1 METTLLNP
9 NAAAQKSA
17 PQQGVLPV
25 QGDAVG
31 EFSPLLN
38 EAVASRVKN
47 EDQQEFADESENVF
61 FDEATNPAITDEVIG
76 SNLFT
81 EAAIATVETVVSG
94 QVSLSVNSMTDS
106 AKGFVQSQVF
116 SSSGIETFNS
126 AIASEEKVSPIQP
139 QASPAP
145 ISQTGTANELTATE
159 KVENV
164 LLQQIQQILDQGRNN
179 GSIVITGSNG
189 KVSSDQN
196 QIENLRNLSNPLLA
210 DSDSGDIQA
219 RQIGITIPTT
229 DETTIATQKS
239 VKLEGAQQDVSE
251 QYLNARLG
259 KSKDGTADQFQQN
272 SRDQKGADQQTKR
285 EVQITSQTPG
295 TTVSDTKPGESSFG
309 QQFGLNS
316 TTNNQAVSIE
326 GKFAPGANPP
336 VPEREIVGNLIQRFN
351 VNPRLQTS
359 KLTMQLHPAELG
371 ALKIDILV
379 KGDSIKANIVAQ
391 SQQVLETLEKHL
403 PRLRSV
409 LEDQGFKIDSFAI
422 TMDGDGGKQNELFQ
436 EHFNSPQQEFA
447 SNGSSSP
454 QTDSFKDLL
463 DSQEESND
471 SEQDVSGVNLT
482 V

>member
-9 NAAAQKSA
+9 NAAAQNSE
-17 PQQGVLPV
+17 PQQGVFPV
-25 QGDAVG
+25 REDAVE
-31 EFSPLLN
+31 EFSPLLS
-38 EAVASRVKN
+38 EAVTSRVKN
-47 EDQQEFADESENVF
+47 ADQQEFTDGSENNF
-61 FDEATNPAITDEVIG
+61 FDEATNPAIIDEVTG
-76 SNLFT
+76 ANLFT
-81 EAAIATVETVVSG
+81 EAAIAIVETVVSE
-94 QVSLSVNSMTDS
+94 QVSLSVKSIADS
-106 AKGFVQSQVF
+106 PKGFVQSQNL
-116 SSSGIETFNS
+116 SSSDIETFNS
-126 AIASEEKVSPIQP
+126 AIASEEKVPPIQP

-145 ISQTGTANELTATE
+145 ISQTGTTNELTATE
-159 KVENV
+159 KVENL

-189 KVSSDQN
+189 KISSGQDH
-196 QIENLRNLSNPLLA
+196 IENLRTLSNPLLA
-210 DSDSGDIQA
+210 DSDSSEIQA

-229 DETTIATQKS
+229 DETSIATQKS
-239 VKLEGAQQDVSE
+239 VKLEGAQQEVSE

-259 KSKDGTADQFQQN
+259 KSKDGNADQFQQN
-272 SRDQKGADQQTKR
+272 SSEQKGENQQTKS
-285 EVQITSQTPG
+285 EVQITSQTPS

-309 QQFGLNS
+309 QQFGLNAS
-316 TTNNQAVSIE
+316 TNNQAVSIE
-326 GKFAPGANPP
+326 GKFAPGANLP
-336 VPEREIVGNLIQRFN
+336 VPEKEIVSNLIQRFN

-371 ALKIDILV
+371 ALKIDIFV

-409 LEDQGFKIDSFAI
+409 LEDQGFKIDSFAL

-454 QTDSFKDLL
+454 QTDSFKVLL

-471 SEQDVSGVNLT
+471 SEKNVSGVNLT